1 MSLHT
6 TLKGDR
12 VQIALFGKRNAGK
25 SSVINAI
32 TDQNIAI
39 VSDVKGTTTD
49 PVSKAME
56 ILPLGP
62 CMLIDTPGLDDVGE
76 LGALRV
82 EKAMQVLNRTDIV
95 LLVLDITEFAPPLP
109 ETAEHKEL
117 QTETE
122 GTEAGHTISL
132 PEKEQEIWKLAKE
145 KSLPCMIVLNQAD
158 RVTPKQAEAVK
169 AALSQKY
176 TEASII
182 IVSALEKTG
191 FEKLKASMAAQLPET
206 KQELQIVGDFI
217 QPRDILVL
225 VVPVDSAAPKG
236 RLIMPQ
242 QQVIRDILDHHA
254 TAIVAQVEELADV
267 LERLQGQIRMVIT
280 DSQAFKEVSAI
291 VPKNIP
297 LTSFS
302 ILFARHKGNLKKLVE
317 GVKRVEALQDGDK
330 ILIAEGCTHHRQC
343 EDIGTVKIPAWLRNH
358 SGKQLEIHTCSGT
371 EFPTDLTPYSLVI
384 HCGGCTLHEKEM
396 KHRMSC
402 GESQGV
408 PIVNYGIFIAYVNG
422 ILARSLEIFPDIS
435 CTLAES

>member
-1 MSLHT
+1 MSLQT

-12 VQIALFGKRNAGK
+12 IQIALFGRRNAGK

-32 TDQNIAI
+32 TNQNIAI

-76 LGALRV
+76 LGTLRV
-82 EKAMQVLNRTDIV
+82 EKAMQVLHRTDIV
-95 LLVLDITEFAPPLP
+95 LLILDITELNQN
-109 ETAEHKEL
+109 EKSN
-117 QTETE
+117 
-122 GTEAGHTISL
+122 INIKL
-132 PEKEQEIWKLAKE
+132 PEKEQEIFKLAQE
-145 KSLPCMIVLNQAD
+145 KKLPCIIVLNQAD
-158 RVTPKQAEAVK
+158 RIDSRQAEAIK
-169 AALSQKY
+169 AALSENY
-176 TEASII
+176 AETSIN

-191 FEKLKASMAAQLPET
+191 FEELKVSMIAELPET
-206 KQELQIVGDFI
+206 KHELQIVGDLI
-217 QPRDILVL
+217 KPKDILVL

-242 QQVIRDILDHHA
+242 QQVIRDILDNHA
-254 TAIVAQVEELADV
+254 TSIVTQVEELANV
-267 LERLQGQIRMVIT
+267 LTLLEGQIRMVIT

-291 VPKNIP
+291 VPENIP

-317 GVKRVEALQDGDK
+317 GVKKVESLQDGDK
-330 ILIAEGCTHHRQC
+330 VLIAEGCTHHRQC
-343 EDIGTVKIPAWLRNH
+343 EDIGTVKIPAWLKNH
-358 SGKQLEIHTCSGT
+358 SGKQLQIETCSGM
-371 EFPTDLTPYSLVI
+371 EFPADLTPYSLVI

-402 GESQGV
+402 GAKQGV

-422 ILARSLEIFPDIS
+422 ILARSLEVFPDMIWDS
-435 CTLAES
+435 TEDKKS

>member
-1 MSLHT
+1 MSLQT

-12 VQIALFGKRNAGK
+12 IQIALFGRRNAGK

-32 TDQNIAI
+32 TNQNIAI

-82 EKAMQVLNRTDIV
+82 ERAMQVLNRTDIV
-95 LLVLDITEFAPPLP
+95 LLILDIAELAANL
-109 ETAEHKEL
+109 ETGHHLKLSDKEEEIL
-117 QTETE
+117 RL
-122 GTEAGHTISL
+122 AN
-132 PEKEQEIWKLAKE
+132 EKN
-145 KSLPCMIVLNQAD
+145 LPCMIVLNQAD
-158 RVTPKQAEAVK
+158 RINHKQAEAIK
-169 AALSQKY
+169 ASLSEKY
-176 TEASII
+176 TEISIT

-191 FEKLKASMAAQLPET
+191 FEELKASMIAQLPET
-206 KQELQIVGDFI
+206 KKELQIVGDLI
-217 QPRDILVL
+217 KPKDILVL

-242 QQVIRDILDHHA
+242 QQVIRDILDNHA
-254 TAIVAQVEELADV
+254 TSVVTQVEELADV
-267 LERLQGQIRMVIT
+267 LNRLQGQIRMVIT

-291 VPKNIP
+291 VPEDIP

-317 GVKRVEALQDGDK
+317 GVKKVESLMDGDK

-343 EDIGTVKIPAWLRNH
+343 EDIGTVKIPAWLKKH
-358 SGKQLEIHTCSGT
+358 SGKKLEIHTCSGT
-371 EFPTDLTPYSLVI
+371 EFPADLTPYSLII

-402 GESQGV
+402 GAEQGV
-408 PIVNYGIFIAYVNG
+408 PIVNYGIFIAYING
-422 ILARSLEIFPDIS
+422 ILARSLEVFPDIIYD
-435 CTLAES
+435 AR